1 MEKIQVKPF
10 SQLSGREVFCL
21 SRIRD
26 EVFVA
31 EQGITVPEL
40 DDQDL
45 TAYHVYLLNEQETDA
60 LAAARFFEDQGN
72 YYIGR
77 VAVQK
82 AARRQGLASQLLS
95 AIESYVLD
103 QQLTG
108 SLYLHAQVSAKQLYL
123 KNSYEEVGP
132 VFEEAGIPHQLMQKN
147 LH

>member
-1 MEKIQVKPF
+1 MVKIQVKPF
-10 SQLSGREVFCL
+10 SDLTGREVFCL

-45 TAYHVYLLNEQETDA
+45 VAYHVYLLNEQETDA
-60 LAAARFFEDQGN
+60 LAAARFFEDQGR

-82 AARRQGLASQLLS
+82 AARGKGLASQLLS

-108 SLYLHAQVSAKQLYL
+108 TLYLHAQVSAKQLYL
-123 KNSYEEVGP
+123 KNGYEEVGP
-132 VFEEAGIPHQLMQKN
+132 IFEEAGIPHQLMEKK